1 MRLCFFHQDYFNVAE
16 FLNMSN
22 VPSLGDTPSSLSPIA
37 PDVLTPNISEDSTLI
52 SPLNNQD
59 NLAVDNETLKN
70 NGSCGGS
77 HANGQVSENSKM
89 LFII

>member
-1 MRLCFFHQDYFNVAE
+1 
-16 FLNMSN
+16 MSN
-22 VPSLGDTPSSLSPIA
+22 VQSLGDTPSSLSPIA

-77 HANGQVSENSKM
+77 DANGQVSENSKM

>member
-1 MRLCFFHQDYFNVAE
+1 
-16 FLNMSN
+16 MSN
-22 VPSLGDTPSSLSPIA
+22 VQSLGDTPSSLSPIA

-70 NGSCGGS
+70 SGSCGGS
-77 HANGQVSENSKM
+77 VANGQVSENSQDIVYY
-89 LFII
+89 FWN

>member
-1 MRLCFFHQDYFNVAE
+1 MAE

-70 NGSCGGS
+70 NGSYGGS
-77 HANGQVSENSKM
+77 DANGQVSENSKM
-89 LFII
+89 LFIF

>member
-1 MRLCFFHQDYFNVAE
+1 
-16 FLNMSN
+16 MSN

-77 HANGQVSENSKM
+77 DANGQVSENSKM

>member
-1 MRLCFFHQDYFNVAE
+1 MAE

-52 SPLNNQD
+52 SPLNNQH

-70 NGSCGGS
+70 MASFMDNGSFGGS
-77 HANGQVSENSKM
+77 DANGQVSENSKM

>member
-1 MRLCFFHQDYFNVAE
+1 MQKPFVVCRLFNNEGKSKKGVSAKSKPA
-16 FLNMSN
+16 LA
-22 VPSLGDTPSSLSPIA
+22 PLSPA
-37 PDVLTPNISEDSTLI
+37 SEVQVETLI
-52 SPLNNQD
+52 RPLNNQD

-77 HANGQVSENSKM
+77 DANGQVSEISKM

>member
-1 MRLCFFHQDYFNVAE
+1 MQKPFVVYRLFNNEGKSKKGVSAKSKPA
-16 FLNMSN
+16 LA
-22 VPSLGDTPSSLSPIA
+22 PLSPA
-37 PDVLTPNISEDSTLI
+37 SKVQVETLI
-52 SPLNNQD
+52 RPLNNQD

>member
-1 MRLCFFHQDYFNVAE
+1 MAE
-16 FLNMSN
+16 FFNMSN
-22 VPSLGDTPSSLSPIA
+22 VPSIGDTPSSLSPIA

-52 SPLNNQD
+52 SPLNNQH

-77 HANGQVSENSKM
+77 DANGQVSENSKM

>member
-1 MRLCFFHQDYFNVAE
+1 MAE

-77 HANGQVSENSKM
+77 DANGQVSENSKM